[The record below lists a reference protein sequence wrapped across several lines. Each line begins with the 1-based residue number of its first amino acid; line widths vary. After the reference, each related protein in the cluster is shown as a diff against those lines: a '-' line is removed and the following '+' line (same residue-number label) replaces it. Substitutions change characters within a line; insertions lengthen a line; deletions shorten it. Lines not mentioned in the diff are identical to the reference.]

1 MLGVFARPP
10 REGRVKTRLIPDL
23 GARLATAVYRHCL
36 AHSLRIAA
44 ESGLAYRLFLSEA
57 GDDPLFAE
65 LPVHLQQGTDLGARM
80 AQALSTLCHE
90 SVAGGMII
98 GSDCLDLDADYLRR
112 AATALAQH
120 DLVLAPA
127 EDGGYALIGCRQPLP
142 ELFTDIEWG
151 GSQVLAT
158 TLARAAAAGRRVCR
172 LETVRDVDRLADVE
186 HYPELRRLLTSR

>member
-90 SVAGGMII
+90 SGAGGLII

-112 AATALAQH
+112 AATALAQY
-120 DLVLAPA
+120 DL
-127 EDGGYALIGCRQPLP
+127 
-142 ELFTDIEWG
+142 
-151 GSQVLAT
+151 VLAT
-158 TLARAAAAGRRVCR
+158 TLARAAAAGLRVCR